1 MSPFSFIVYH
11 ERKKT
16 SGDKG
21 ISKEN
26 IQFLLEFKKF
36 SRKSFE
42 VEDLLLSLGVE
53 NKKVAIM
60 EKFKNAEDYV
70 KPGMKVKLRKD
81 LVADQMYGSDCW
93 VTDMKKPGSEVV
105 VDHIVKDDR
114 FCVKGSLYNYTV
126 DMLENPVK
134 LSDTKSRD
142 FKVGDRVRLRED
154 LKAGVMYDG
163 LTYLDSMLK
172 PGTETTIRGLVT
184 GSGNVLLTDSETG
197 KSSYIYSPAMLEH
210 VEEKQNI
217 SEKPSV
223 PLTEKEEIK
232 SRLGVGDVVKI
243 REDIKDNQ
251 LYDSFEYR
259 RGMIAGGRTAKITSV
274 ITFGETPAYKL
285 DKDKKNSYYSI
296 SMFDLDYIRTRNPRF
311 ADLDQCSDKS
321 EEEKKSA
328 TKTKG
333 GIEIHVGDLVRLRSD
348 LKKDERYGVETF
360 TKSMLK
366 NRGKIVE
373 VSDVFEFGGFE
384 SIPRGTVF
392 TIAGDPDLYHYTPE
406 MVKEIIS
413 KEETKKKKRLSSKSD
428 LSSDLVTIV
437 KRGSLTVAEVQEV
450 LAKMIEK
457 ETQNRNDFTR
467 KSSLA
472 LQSLGL
478 QGINYEDANHIIG
491 EYLYNKEQLSY
502 SEKRLS
508 LLKELDDM
516 LDD

>member
-1 MSPFSFIVYH
+1 M
-11 ERKKT
+11 
-16 SGDKG
+16 G
-21 ISKEN
+21 
-26 IQFLLEFKKF
+26 
-36 SRKSFE
+36 
-42 VEDLLLSLGVE
+42 
-53 NKKVAIM
+53 
-60 EKFKNAEDYV
+60 KFKNAEDYV

-81 LVADQMYGSDCW
+81 LVAGQMYGSDCW
-93 VTDMKKPGSEVV
+93 ITDMVKPGSEVV
-105 VDHIVKDDR
+105 VDHIIKDDR
-114 FCVKGSLYNYTV
+114 FNVKGSLYNYTV

-134 LSDTKSRD
+134 LSDTVSRD

-154 LKAGVMYDG
+154 LKVGVMYGG
-163 LTYLDSMLK
+163 LTYLNSMLK
-172 PGTETTIRGLVT
+172 PGTETTIDERFT
-184 GSGNVLLTDSETG
+184 GTGNVLLASDEF
-197 KSSYIYSPAMLEH
+197 SYTYSPAMLEH

-223 PLTEKEEIK
+223 SLTEEEEIK

-243 REDIKDNQ
+243 REDIKDDQ
-251 LYDSFEYR
+251 LYDGFDYR

-274 ITFGETPAYKL
+274 ITFGGIPAYTL
-285 DKDKKNSYYSI
+285 DKDKKNLYYTI
-296 SMFDLDYIRTRNPRF
+296 NMFDLDYIRTRNPKF
-311 ADLDQCSDKS
+311 ADPDQCSGKS

-328 TKTKG
+328 IKTKE
-333 GIEIHVGDLVRLRSD
+333 GIEIHVGDLVRLRND
-348 LKKDERYGVETF
+348 LKKGERYGADTF
-360 TKSMLK
+360 TESMLK

-384 SIPRGTVF
+384 RGTVF
-392 TIAGDPDLYHYTPE
+392 TIAGDPEKYHYTPE

-437 KRGSLTVAEVQEV
+437 KRGSLTVDEVREV
-450 LAKMIEK
+450 LAKMIER
-457 ETQNRNDFTR
+457 ETQNRSDSIR

-491 EYLYNKEQLSY
+491 EYLYNKEQVSY
-502 SEKRLS
+502 YEKRLT
-508 LLKELDDM
+508 LLKELDCM

>member
-1 MSPFSFIVYH
+1 M
-11 ERKKT
+11 
-16 SGDKG
+16 
-21 ISKEN
+21 
-26 IQFLLEFKKF
+26 QFLLEFKKF

-60 EKFKNAEDYV
+60 GEFKNAEDYV

-93 VTDMKKPGSEVV
+93 ITDMVKPGSEVV
-105 VDHIVKDDR
+105 VSRIIKDDR
-114 FCVKGSLYNYTV
+114 FYVKGSFYTYTV
-126 DMLENPVK
+126 DMLEIPVK

-163 LTYLDSMLK
+163 LRYLDSMLR
-172 PGTETTIRGLVT
+172 PGTETTIKERLT
-184 GSGNVLLTDSETG
+184 GTGNVVLASDEPSF
-197 KSSYIYSPAMLEH
+197 IYSPAMLEH

-223 PLTEKEEIK
+223 PLSEKEEIG

-251 LYDSFEYR
+251 LYGGIDYR
-259 RGMIAGGRTAKITSV
+259 KGMIAGGRTAKITSV
-274 ITFGETPAYKL
+274 IAFSENSAYTL
-285 DKDKKNSYYSI
+285 DKDKKNSYYNI
-296 SMFDLDYIRTRNPRF
+296 NMFDLDYIRTRNPKF
-311 ADLDQCSDKS
+311 ADLDQCSGKS
-321 EEEKKSA
+321 EEEKKPA
-328 TKTKG
+328 IKTKE

-348 LKKDERYGVETF
+348 LKKGERYGADTF
-360 TKSMLK
+360 TESMLK

-373 VSDVFEFGGFE
+373 VSDVFELDKL
-384 SIPRGTVF
+384 GTVF
-392 TIAGDPDLYHYTPE
+392 TITGDPDQYHYTPE

-437 KRGSLTVAEVQEV
+437 KRGSLTVAEVREV

-478 QGINYEDANHIIG
+478 QCINYEDANYIIG
-491 EYLYNKEQLSY
+491 EYLYNKEQASY

-508 LLKELDDM
+508 MLKELDCM
-516 LDD
+516 LND

>member
-1 MSPFSFIVYH
+1 MG
-11 ERKKT
+11 E
-16 SGDKG
+16 
-21 ISKEN
+21 
-26 IQFLLEFKKF
+26 
-36 SRKSFE
+36 
-42 VEDLLLSLGVE
+42 
-53 NKKVAIM
+53 
-60 EKFKNAEDYV
+60 FKNAEDYV

-93 VTDMKKPGSEVV
+93 ITDMVKPGSEVV
-105 VDHIVKDDR
+105 VSRIIKDDR
-114 FCVKGSLYNYTV
+114 FYVKGSFYTYTV
-126 DMLENPVK
+126 DMLEIPVK

-163 LTYLDSMLK
+163 LRYLDSMLR
-172 PGTETTIRGLVT
+172 PGTETTIKERLT
-184 GSGNVLLTDSETG
+184 GTGNVVLASDEPSF
-197 KSSYIYSPAMLEH
+197 IYSPAMLEH

-223 PLTEKEEIK
+223 PLSEKEEIK

-251 LYDSFEYR
+251 LYGGIDYR
-259 RGMIAGGRTAKITSV
+259 KGMIAGGRTAKITSV
-274 ITFGETPAYKL
+274 IAFSENSAYTL
-285 DKDKKNSYYSI
+285 DKDKKNSYYNI
-296 SMFDLDYIRTRNPRF
+296 NMFDLDYIRTRNPKF
-311 ADLDQCSDKS
+311 ADLDQCSGKS
-321 EEEKKSA
+321 EEEKKPA
-328 TKTKG
+328 IKTKE

-348 LKKDERYGVETF
+348 LKKGERYGADTF
-360 TKSMLK
+360 TESMLK

-373 VSDVFEFGGFE
+373 VSDVFELDKL
-384 SIPRGTVF
+384 GTVF
-392 TIAGDPDLYHYTPE
+392 TITGDPDQYHYTPE

-437 KRGSLTVAEVQEV
+437 KRGSLTVAEVREV

-478 QGINYEDANHIIG
+478 QCINYEDANYIIG
-491 EYLYNKEQLSY
+491 EYLYNKEQASY

-508 LLKELDDM
+508 MLKELDCM
-516 LDD
+516 LND